1 MIKTCSD
8 RRFGITNPRIFCP
21 AKQSRRSDWTST
33 PSCENVLDEIGIS
46 LGDPKAIFMLPQFL
60 FSELWI
66 CLKSK
71 IGSGKKVS
79 IIPRFIRTLLN
90 MYSRIVSDSRNV
102 FRFNCGSPV
111 IVEHLSYKIQNYDD
125 GSSSWYFVKTV
136 GVSAKTEEWSG
147 GYLYESCCL
156 ILISEGFDHHEWYQQ
171 KKWYQ
176 LYRLEASSTHISRI

>member
-1 MIKTCSD
+1 MHPEYHFRNPLMIKTCSD

-46 LGDPKAIFMLPQFL
+46 LGDPKAIFTLPQFL

-111 IVEHLSYKIQNYDD
+111 IVEHLSYKIQNYDYR
-125 GSSSWYFVKTV
+125 SSSWYFVNDKV

-147 GYLYESCCL
+147 GYL
-156 ILISEGFDHHEWYQQ
+156 
-171 KKWYQ
+171 
-176 LYRLEASSTHISRI
+176 